1 LSSARKRSLIS
12 SRKMDYREGNEDNES
27 PIQSGKENG
36 VRKSMQRVSMGSGF
50 KFEFKG
56 SKTSVS

>member
-1 LSSARKRSLIS
+1 
-12 SRKMDYREGNEDNES
+12 MDYREGNEDNES